1 MHSLYNFSIVLF
13 SLFMR
18 FASLFNHKAKL
29 WVSGR
34 KNWEKD
40 LKSWREANS
49 GSCLWIHCASLGE
62 FEQGRTVMEA
72 YRKANPDHQILL
84 TFFSPSGFEIRKNYA
99 VASQVMYLPVDT
111 RANARSFLELL
122 QPTQIIFVKYEYW
135 ANYFFES
142 RKRNIPL
149 YMVSA
154 IMRSDQRFFG
164 VFRSFWKD
172 VLLSV
177 NHFFVQNEET
187 IQLLG
192 SLGFENSSLA
202 GDTRYDRV
210 AELPKQRTDI
220 EEIAVFKGNSFLIV
234 AGSSWQHEEE
244 MLSTYMH
251 DAHEKVKLLLVPHEV
266 DEKHLQSIQKQFPSS
281 KRWSEWKKAPNQSTD
296 VLVMDTIGMLSMAYQ
311 YADVAVIGGG
321 FGKGIHNTLEAAV
334 WGIPVL
340 FGPNNEKFAEA
351 TMLMELGGGRC
362 FLDEEDLRS
371 ALNKL
376 LYEPRLKEEMGR
388 KAALQVKQQS
398 GATQKIM
405 AVISR

>member
-1 MHSLYNFSIVLF
+1 
-13 SLFMR
+13 MR

-34 KNWEKD
+34 KNWEQEMR
-40 LKSWREANS
+40 LWRATNP
-49 GSCLWIHCASLGE
+49 GPCLWIHCASLGE

-72 YRKANPDHQILL
+72 YRKAHSDHKILL
-84 TFFSPSGFEIRKNYA
+84 TFFSPSGYEIRKNYA
-99 VASQVMYLPVDT
+99 VANKVMYLPADT
-111 RANARSFLELL
+111 PSNARVFLELL
-122 QPTQIIFVKYEYW
+122 QPSQIIFVKYEYW
-135 ANYFFES
+135 ANYFFEARRRS
-142 RKRNIPL
+142 IPL

-164 VFRSFWKD
+164 IFRSFWKE
-172 VLLSV
+172 VLMSV

-187 IQLLG
+187 IQLLS
-192 SLGFENSSLA
+192 SLGLENSSMA

-210 AELPKQRTDI
+210 SELPKQRTDI
-220 EEIAVFKGNSFLIV
+220 EELALFRGHSFLIV
-234 AGSSWQHEEE
+234 AGSSWRHEEE

-266 DEKHLQSIQKQFPSS
+266 DEKHLQGIEKQFPNSI
-281 KRWSEWKKAPNQSTD
+281 RWSEWKKTPNHATR
-296 VLVMDTIGMLSMAYQ
+296 VLIMDTIGLLSMAYQ

-334 WGIPVL
+334 WGVPVL
-340 FGPNNEKFAEA
+340 FGPNNEKFEEA
-351 TMLMELGGGRC
+351 ALLMELGGGRC
-362 FLDEEDLRS
+362 FLDEEDLRCV
-371 ALNKL
+371 LNKL

-405 AVISR
+405 SVIAQ